1 MAAAGKGVVGMMLG
15 GDAGGSFK
23 RRKPDAAPAEL
34 GAPAGGLGADR
45 GDGAAELRCRVEI
58 EPLPPPLE
66 ERRPYAVSTTPNT
79 TTYIQVL
86 PAPNT
91 QRSPKSSP
99 KSPPRSRPKSPPK
112 SSPLNSPDPTS
123 RDLTSRVTST
133 DPPPDNLH
141 NVVVS
146 SLHCPASSLRDLL
159 ITDLPSLLP
168 STPTLPGSD
177 LVSLSTIHPPP
188 PGSSNQPTYA
198 HIVRPLSLFKSAT
211 GRPIQQLFEA
221 IVSLTVKK
229 VHNKRAVRSDSAVMD
244 LATVDL
250 QQLQQLPPE
259 FLAKVE
265 ANRKRVGAPAKSMP
279 VNGKLVLTGTT
290 LGQCKMSLHLH
301 VPQSAGAAAPGE
313 ATASS
318 QEGGEDGNKKQG
330 FLTSMRR
337 RSSAKRGSEVGLGA
351 TKRGSFFRR
360 TVVGSLGGRKREEEV
375 VLDFWG
381 GLAENAHERFARY
394 EEVDSFEFKRF
405 INVGVLL
412 APPASNIENAL
423 LDRCETWENQDA
435 ENGISWN
442 RLQTHPHTAQQSTN
456 SLFSRP
462 AAGPGQDAFAKVVGV
477 VDASKDT
484 VFAWLWSF
492 CSNCRNEAHLLENG
506 DLLRREF
513 PVSGTRSKLCVRMMH
528 FPVGFDDRIFYTF
541 FTWKIE
547 DNGNVLIAFDE
558 IETFED
564 KDSKPGQKK
573 DGGAYKSAKKL
584 ARLAMNA
591 ETSINETER
600 YNNHDAFLKK
610 NVLNPPRQSEVEVI
624 KNEIKNDPA
633 AATAVRAY
641 AKGFWRVKA
650 LAPNVSEVMF
660 LQSGNLG
667 GSLPFFVEHFQAEQ
681 TLATLAH
688 LQDQYT
694 RPSADV
700 DREVRLAFPRPPEYS
715 KLISSEKVF
724 VDLVQAMEMKTPLT
738 KVAGMNTNRRL
749 SKATEKGVRVHG
761 KVSSKWVK
769 SKTSSPFLTTW

>member
-1 MAAAGKGVVGMMLG
+1 LPAAALAAAGKGVVGMMLG

-99 KSPPRSRPKSPPK
+99 KSPPRVAP
-112 SSPLNSPDPTS
+112 
-123 RDLTSRVTST
+123 RDLTSRVTSP

-211 GRPIQQLFEA
+211 GRPIQELFEA

-244 LATVDL
+244 LATVD
-250 QQLQQLPPE
+250 LQQLPPE

-381 GLAENAHERFARY
+381 GLAENAHERFAR
-394 EEVDSFEFKRF
+394 
-405 INVGVLL
+405 
-412 APPASNIENAL
+412 
-423 LDRCETWENQDA
+423 
-435 ENGISWN
+435 
-442 RLQTHPHTAQQSTN
+442 
-456 SLFSRP
+456 
-462 AAGPGQDAFAKVVGV
+462 
-477 VDASKDT
+477 
-484 VFAWLWSF
+484 
-492 CSNCRNEAHLLENG
+492 
-506 DLLRREF
+506 
-513 PVSGTRSKLCVRMMH
+513 
-528 FPVGFDDRIFYTF
+528 
-541 FTWKIE
+541 
-547 DNGNVLIAFDE
+547 
-558 IETFED
+558 
-564 KDSKPGQKK
+564 
-573 DGGAYKSAKKL
+573 
-584 ARLAMNA
+584 
-591 ETSINETER
+591 
-600 YNNHDAFLKK
+600 
-610 NVLNPPRQSEVEVI
+610 
-624 KNEIKNDPA
+624 
-633 AATAVRAY
+633 
-641 AKGFWRVKA
+641 
-650 LAPNVSEVMF
+650 
-660 LQSGNLG
+660 
-667 GSLPFFVEHFQAEQ
+667 
-681 TLATLAH
+681 
-688 LQDQYT
+688 
-694 RPSADV
+694 
-700 DREVRLAFPRPPEYS
+700 
-715 KLISSEKVF
+715 
-724 VDLVQAMEMKTPLT
+724 
-738 KVAGMNTNRRL
+738 
-749 SKATEKGVRVHG
+749 
-761 KVSSKWVK
+761 
-769 SKTSSPFLTTW
+769 